1 MVSETTYY
9 NIASN
14 HQEIRS
20 RGSAGFPCSGY
31 QNYISVGSGKEVPWH
46 WHEELELIYV
56 VEGSLKVRLPGKQI
70 VINQGEGI
78 FINTNM
84 LHSAHSNQKEKCL
97 IHSLVFYDRLI
108 AGDKSSIFATVYVQ
122 PILNCPA
129 LKYTTFTSTSEWEKE
144 AASCIERAF
153 QQLTLEE
160 PGYEL
165 LMRNDLSLLWSI
177 LFRHSSDKLSSDNC
191 ENEIDNLRIK
201 NMITFLEEHFNES
214 IDITQI
220 AASANIGTREC
231 NRCFHR
237 MIGLSPI
244 QYLIKYRISESL
256 RYLQDTDMS
265 ISEIALYCGFD
276 SPSYF
281 AQIFKRYQK
290 CTPRQFRN

>member
-31 QNYISVGSGKEVPWH
+31 RNYITLDSSKEVPWH

-56 VEGSLKVRLPGKQI
+56 VEGSLKVRLPGEQI

-78 FINTNM
+78 FINTNI
-84 LHSAHSNQKEKCL
+84 LHAANSHEKQKCL

-129 LKYTTFTSTSEWEKE
+129 LKYTSFTSASQWEKE
-144 AASCIERAF
+144 AAACIEKAF
-153 QQLTLEE
+153 QKLAYEDQ
-160 PGYEL
+160 GYEL
-165 LMRNDLSLLWSI
+165 LIRNDLSLLWSI
-177 LFRHSSDKLSSDNC
+177 LFRQSSDKLSSDKY
-191 ENEIDNLRIK
+191 ESEIDYLRIK
-201 NMITFLEEHFNES
+201 IMISFLEEHFNEQ
-214 IDITQI
+214 IDIAQI
-220 AASANIGTREC
+220 AASANVGKREC
-231 NRCFHR
+231 IRCFHK

-256 RYLQDTDMS
+256 HYLRDTDMP
-265 ISEIALYCGFD
+265 ISEIALCSGFD

-290 CTPRQFRN
+290 CTPRQFRS